1 MAITSTRAYSLLL
14 GARNTPGAGREFSS
28 DDDARIR
35 EITARHFPEGFTIL
49 RAEGA
54 WFDSVRK
61 QFIEEASREIRV
73 VTSRP
78 ALLRPWCDELGAAL
92 GQQELLVV
100 ELGAAALFRV
110 GR

>member
-1 MAITSTRAYSLLL
+1 MAINSTRAYSLLL
-14 GARNTPGAGREFSS
+14 GARNTPGTGGDFSAE
-28 DDDARIR
+28 DDARIR

-49 RAEGA
+49 RAKGG
-54 WFDSVRK
+54 WFDPAQK
-61 QFIEEASREIRV
+61 AFIEEASREIRI

-100 ELGAAALFRV
+100 ELGAAAMFRV